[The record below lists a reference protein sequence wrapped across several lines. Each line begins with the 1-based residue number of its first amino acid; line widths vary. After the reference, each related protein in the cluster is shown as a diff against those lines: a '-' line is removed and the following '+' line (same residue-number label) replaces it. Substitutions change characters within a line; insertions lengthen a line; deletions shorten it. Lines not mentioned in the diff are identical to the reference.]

1 MAKSR
6 MRFSDILLVLSALIG
21 IWIASQVHGMSQ
33 RHDKLVLYYERMALV
48 SSVTEAGSSKQK
60 LPVCVPMLPVELWN
74 RDESV
79 VPDPPRWRR
88 RFI

>member
-6 MRFSDILLVLSALIG
+6 MRFSDILLVPSALIG
-21 IWIASQVHGMSQ
+21 IWIASQMHGMSQ
-33 RHDKLVLYYERMALV
+33 RHDKLVLYYERMAQV
-48 SSVTEAGSSKQK
+48 SSVTEVGGSKSK
-60 LPVCVPMLPVELWN
+60 LPICVPMLPVELWN
-74 RDESV
+74 RDPLD